1 MIIVTDGDSIAK
13 EVVERAVNKI
23 GGRCI
28 SMSAGNPTS
37 LSGKEIVELI
47 KKVKYDPIAVM
58 VDDRGNTGIG
68 KGEKAMKY
76 MLDNKEIDVIGI
88 VAVASNTYNIKGV
101 KADYSVDRDGSI
113 VKGSIDK
120 YGNRRLGDIVYGD
133 TVSVIPNS
141 NKLIVV
147 GIGDPGK
154 INIKHNNM
162 LNDTELMAKAMKLIL
177 EKYMERILEL

>member
-1 MIIVTDGDSIAK
+1 MKSRVIIVTDGDSIAQQ
-13 EVVERAVNKI
+13 VVERAVSKI

-47 KKVKYDPIAVM
+47 KSAKHDPIAVM

-68 KGEKAMKY
+68 KGEKAMNY
-76 MLDNKEIDVIGI
+76 MLSCNEIDVKGI
-88 VAVASNTYNIKGV
+88 IAVASNTYNIKGV
-101 KADYSVDRDGSI
+101 KVNYSVDRNGSI
-113 VKGSIDK
+113 LQGSVDK
-120 YGNRRLGDIVYGD
+120 YGNGCNGDIVYGD

-141 NKLIVV
+141 NNHNIRLV

-154 INIKHNNM
+154 INIKDKSM
-162 LNDTELMAKAMKLIL
+162 VNDVELMIKAMNLIL
-177 EKYMERILEL
+177 EK